1 MLVISPEYHRRLNHA
16 TIKNA
21 MEDFPEVESGKIEV
35 EGAPVVV
42 LIDVRAIRCTLVC
55 KSVRL
60 KMKEYMLQADLT
72 VLKFDGNIDVTL
84 GIHCW
89 TDHKYFI
96 TLSSRFGSIR
106 ILAP

>member
-1 MLVISPEYHRRLNHA
+1 MEAKPCHNQECNGSSKVEL
-16 TIKNA
+16 IK
-21 MEDFPEVESGKIEV
+21 MRV
-35 EGAPVVV
+35 EGSLAAV

-60 KMKEYMLQADLT
+60 KMKEYMLQEDLT